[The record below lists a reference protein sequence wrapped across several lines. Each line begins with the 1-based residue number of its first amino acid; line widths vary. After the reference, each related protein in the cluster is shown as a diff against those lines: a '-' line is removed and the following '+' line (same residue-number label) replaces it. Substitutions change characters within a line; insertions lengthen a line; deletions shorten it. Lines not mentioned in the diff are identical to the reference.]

1 MSAPPGS
8 PQLSEEYLAE
18 NKGPG
23 TLVLVIVF
31 PVLALLIVG
40 LRLHTRFRIVKITS
54 HEDYAI
60 ALAMLFSFG
69 CMACQIIQV
78 YNGVGRHIQA
88 LTIAQIITSFKA
100 LWASIQ
106 CYNFALTLTKISI
119 ALQYLRITTGKTIRL
134 ICWVFIWFTAAFGI
148 VALFVGTFQCV
159 PVASFWNMQIPG
171 KCINKTAWYYV
182 AAVVSILQDILLVV
196 LPFFIL
202 RRLAMPTREKVS
214 LMVILGL
221 GGIAAI
227 ASVCR
232 LYALYFISVSSDIT
246 WDSPGAVYW
255 SAIELN
261 VGILCASLP
270 TLRPFLARI
279 RPNAFSS
286 SVGSQRVGESSGNKP
301 GGQYYNMEGSIMV
314 RKTIALQSTK
324 NLADVDSVITHQGAP
339 TNRVGGSWA
348 DRAVLEH

>member
-1 MSAPPGS
+1 MYQQNRMVLCGCCGQHIARYPACCLAVLHPAEVGHADTGKG
-8 PQLSEEYLAE
+8 QLDGDLRIGW
-18 NKGPG
+18 NVR
-23 TLVLVIVF
+23 TLQ
-31 PVLALLIVG
+31 ALLICPAN
-40 LRLHTRFRIVKITS
+40 S
-54 HEDYAI
+54 
-60 ALAMLFSFG
+60 
-69 CMACQIIQV
+69 
-78 YNGVGRHIQA
+78 
-88 LTIAQIITSFKA
+88 
-100 LWASIQ
+100 
-106 CYNFALTLTKISI
+106 
-119 ALQYLRITTGKTIRL
+119 
-134 ICWVFIWFTAAFGI
+134 
-148 VALFVGTFQCV
+148 
-159 PVASFWNMQIPG
+159 
-171 KCINKTAWYYV
+171 YV
-182 AAVVSILQDILLVV
+182 S
-196 LPFFIL
+196 
-202 RRLAMPTREKVS
+202 
-214 LMVILGL
+214 
-221 GGIAAI
+221 AAI